1 MVVYD
6 YKTTGT
12 PISKESVLNGI
23 TVEWVHVNS
32 SIEKDLYYRRR
43 SRRCLSS
50 LVKTVETARR
60 EKGRK
65 KREGN
70 LFSPY
75 LSSDESTPSRPGE
88 PHAT

>member
-43 SRRCLSS
+43 RRRCLSS
-50 LVKTVETARR
+50 LVKTGDGAKRKGQ
-60 EKGRK
+60 EK
-65 KREGN
+65 EGGKSV
-70 LFSPY
+70 FPI
-75 LSSDESTPSRPGE
+75 PQQ
-88 PHAT
+88 